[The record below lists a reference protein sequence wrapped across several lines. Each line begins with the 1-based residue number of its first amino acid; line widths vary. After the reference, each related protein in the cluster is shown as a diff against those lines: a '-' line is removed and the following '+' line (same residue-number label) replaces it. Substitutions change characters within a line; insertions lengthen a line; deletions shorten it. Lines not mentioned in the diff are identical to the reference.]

1 MTSFSLE
8 SVSRRSADPFSRTHP
23 TGKVSPA
30 RNKVEA
36 NPFSFFTR
44 FSLES
49 VSRRS
54 ADPTDT
60 AASPSRPRAQTCC
73 SLFLAAC
80 ASRTHP
86 TGFSRSSMGNDDRCN
101 PQTLGAH
108 QLAPVRRRNAPYSS
122 RCAPRE
128 PIAQA
133 VPSGAVVWLKPIT
146 FLARV
151 WAAANSAQDLRY
163 WSFFRCA
170 MAAAVCLLLVGGC
183 ATEERVK
190 KADGY
195 YQEGMAHLSSDRQ
208 KSFVSFQKAIQ
219 HNPRHR
225 DAHYSIGHLYVLQGK
240 YKQAEEEFRDAIR
253 IDPNYS
259 EAHNYLGDV
268 LAQEDRW
275 TEAIE
280 SYRRALSNPLYST
293 PDIAWYN
300 MGLAY
305 AHEGDME
312 KAIQAFEDARV
323 VSPPSLSPAK
333 LNLELGK
340 AYYKLG
346 YNVQAR
352 EALSR
357 VTDLDKGGQHAVAA
371 DKLLERLKP

>member
-1 MTSFSLE
+1 MISFLLELARRRSTDPFSQTHPAGSGGPARNTVEANLFPSSLE
-8 SVSRRSADPFSRTHP
+8 LARWRSFDPFSRTHP
-23 TGKVSPA
+23 TDSDGLA

-36 NPFSFFTR
+36 NLFSF
-44 FSLES
+44 
-49 VSRRS
+49 
-54 ADPTDT
+54 
-60 AASPSRPRAQTCC
+60 
-73 SLFLAAC
+73 
-80 ASRTHP
+80 
-86 TGFSRSSMGNDDRCN
+86 GF
-101 PQTLGAH
+101 A
-108 QLAPVRRRNAPYSS
+108 
-122 RCAPRE
+122 
-128 PIAQA
+128 IAVA
-133 VPSGAVVWLKPIT
+133 
-146 FLARV
+146 
-151 WAAANSAQDLRY
+151 
-163 WSFFRCA
+163 
-170 MAAAVCLLLVGGC
+170 CLLVVGGC
-183 ATEERVK
+183 ATEEKVK

-219 HNPRHR
+219 YNPRHR

-240 YKQAEEEFRDAIR
+240 YKQAEEEFRNAIR
-253 IDPNYS
+253 IDPDYS

-268 LAQEDRW
+268 LAEEDRW
-275 TEAIE
+275 TEALE
-280 SYRRALSNPLYST
+280 AYRRALSNPLYST
-293 PDIAWYN
+293 PDIAWFN

-357 VTDLDKGGQHAVAA
+357 VTDLDKGGQYAMAA